1 MGLIFDEEG
10 GHIFRRVGGVC
21 RFWKSGCAPARLS
34 TRLHA
39 CWPLLD
45 PAFFPEF
52 VPGLRGLDAAD
63 GLDRRRLLAR
73 LRTKLGQA
81 ANSAIGEGERA
92 NLALRKAVT
101 SGQIAHRFRPSARA
115 RLVS

>member
-52 VPGLRGLDAAD
+52 VPGLRGLDAD
-63 GLDRRRLLAR
+63 GLDHRRPLSLLLAR
-73 LRTKLGQA
+73 LRTKLGRA
-81 ANSAIGEGERA
+81 A
-92 NLALRKAVT
+92 
-101 SGQIAHRFRPSARA
+101 
-115 RLVS
+115 